1 MMTSRTNMVLD
12 DEIGEG
18 LQSLPLESP
27 MNNDKFIA
35 RR

>member
-1 MMTSRTNMVLD
+1 MTSRSNMVLD
-12 DEIGEG
+12 DELGEG

-27 MNNDKFIA
+27 MNNEKFIA

>member
-1 MMTSRTNMVLD
+1 MIMD
-12 DEIGEG
+12 DDIVEG